1 MDTKNTDDLLKQLHD
16 EIKTID
22 SVDEKGV
29 ELLED
34 LDKDIRLLLERS
46 GEQPYNMHPNLAQ
59 SLDRAIRHF
68 EATHPDLTDLL
79 AKVMSSLSNA
89 GV

>member
-1 MDTKNTDDLLKQLHD
+1 MEAKKSDDLLQQLHD
-16 EIKTID
+16 TINSID
-22 SVDEKGV
+22 TVDEKGC

-46 GEQPYNMHPNLAQ
+46 GEPTKVHPSVFRRLYET
-59 SLDRAIRHF
+59 IHYF
-68 EATHPDLTDLL
+68 EITHPDLTDLL

>member
-1 MDTKNTDDLLKQLHD
+1 MDNKNSDDLLQQLHD
-16 EIKTID
+16 TINSID
-22 SVDEKGV
+22 TVDEKGV

-34 LDKDIRLLLERS
+34 LDKDIRHLLERS
-46 GEQPYNMHPNLAQ
+46 GEQPYNVHPNLAQ
-59 SLDRAIRHF
+59 SLERAIRHF